1 MTNVSE
7 EAKAALARLKTLIV
21 PGTDGVEAT
30 ELIRLADLAVSP
42 ITDAAARKKLSET
55 LIGALTV
62 LNVGPL
68 LGGDLDAA
76 RKQAE
81 WAVATIAQ
89 GQDLAASS

>member
-1 MTNVSE
+1 MADVPE
-7 EAKAALARLKTLIV
+7 EAKAALARLKTLAV
-21 PGTDGVEAT
+21 PGTQGVEAT
-30 ELIRLADLAVSP
+30 ELIRLADLAASP
-42 ITDAAARKKLSET
+42 ITDAAARKKLSEA

-62 LNVGPL
+62 LSFGPM

-81 WAVATIAQ
+81 WALSTIGL